1 MTRGSPDSG
10 TGPVPHDRDV
20 AESGPVEGPAEKA
33 SDDDRQEFGVALL
46 LAIAAVS
53 AALMG
58 GWAAILGVQ
67 GAGEL
72 SVAVREDVR
81 RGARIV
87 GDARRLYEE
96 DASVSHRVAELHLL
110 GEELDRAAAE
120 ESGSVDAV
128 LRAEAE
134 ANRFTA
140 LVLAE
145 TSELADGDP
154 EAATQ
159 VDGGDL
165 LARFAEIR
173 AERSDELASLDPDA
187 TQADAEDDERSSAGM
202 IGASLF
208 VAFAFLLGALA
219 EVMPG
224 SRRPLLVGGY
234 ASVAIGIVAAVVIG
248 TSS

>member
-1 MTRGSPDSG
+1 MTRDPPDPRF
-10 TGPVPHDRDV
+10 GPAAHHGEV
-20 AESGPVEGPAEKA
+20 AESEPVEGPAEKA
-33 SDDDRQEFGVALL
+33 SDDDGQEFGIALL

-53 AALMG
+53 AALIG
-58 GWAAILGVQ
+58 GWAAVLSVQ
-67 GAGEL
+67 GAGDL
-72 SVAVREDVR
+72 NVAVREDVR

-87 GDARRLYEE
+87 GDARHLYEE
-96 DASVSHRVAELHLL
+96 DASVSHRVAEMHIHA
-110 GEELDRAAAE
+110 EELDRAAAE

-187 TQADAEDDERSSAGM
+187 TQAGAEDDERSSANM

-219 EVMPG
+219 EVIPG
-224 SRRPLLVGGY
+224 SRRLLLVGGY